1 MILQHGICLLL
12 QSTVNQMLRIPR
24 PVLNT
29 VYNKT
34 FEGKNFCGCHGILL
48 TVNVKFSMKFSYLK
62 SSWNTYLAMYM
73 IATWNITSIGTQ

>member
-12 QSTVNQMLRIPR
+12 QSTANQMLRIPR

-34 FEGKNFCGCHGILL
+34 IEGENFYGCHEILL

-62 SSWNTYLAMYM
+62 SSWNTDLAMYM
-73 IATWNITSIGTQ
+73 IAIWNIATIGTQ